1 MEKCEG
7 KAGQPAEEGSGKE
20 EGSKKMK
27 RYRIREGSFMDW
39 LISIT
44 APIAVILFIG
54 LATGIV
60 DYI

>member
-1 MEKCEG
+1 
-7 KAGQPAEEGSGKE
+7 
-20 EGSKKMK
+20 MK
-27 RYRIREGSFMDW
+27 RYKIREGSFMDW

-44 APIAVILFIG
+44 APMAVILFIG